1 MSKSHLLINEQALQ
15 VLPSLALALG
25 LEEAIAIQQLH
36 YWLNNTKNEGR
47 IDEDGNKW
55 VYNTYAQWK
64 DDNFPFW
71 SEDKVQRIF
80 LSLEKQGVVITRQL
94 DAHKRDMKKFYSIDY
109 AALCAMDD
117 AILRPSN
124 TAKVNDVKMNQRLPE
139 TTNNDGAKG
148 SDQKP
153 AFDMDKASVE
163 WKIIA
168 GEKIEQSDID
178 RNVLIQ
184 ESQNSFESELHF
196 MTLPWASTKDWEK
209 FGKWVVS
216 EYEKDSQVWRKYQTW
231 RVGDGKYQGL
241 MSNNKI
247 AQKPLL
253 FRDADFP
260 TFLAHTQMNQKNT
273 VEKKTDASGTPMS
286 Y

>member
-94 DAHKRDMKKFYSIDY
+94 DAHKRD
-109 AALCAMDD
+109 
-117 AILRPSN
+117 
-124 TAKVNDVKMNQRLPE
+124 
-139 TTNNDGAKG
+139 
-148 SDQKP
+148 
-153 AFDMDKASVE
+153 
-163 WKIIA
+163 
-168 GEKIEQSDID
+168 
-178 RNVLIQ
+178 
-184 ESQNSFESELHF
+184 
-196 MTLPWASTKDWEK
+196 
-209 FGKWVVS
+209 
-216 EYEKDSQVWRKYQTW
+216 
-231 RVGDGKYQGL
+231 
-241 MSNNKI
+241 
-247 AQKPLL
+247 
-253 FRDADFP
+253 
-260 TFLAHTQMNQKNT
+260 
-273 VEKKTDASGTPMS
+273 
-286 Y
+286 